1 MNTPITR
8 LEGTRSF
15 FPRLEIASLDSY
27 GFMEAFVSGADHFK
41 SVHVTLNSMQL
52 NFFIPTAYTV
62 EFNITNKLGL
72 DGVED

>member
-15 FPRLEIASLDSY
+15 FPCLEIASLDSY
-27 GFMEAFVSGADHFK
+27 SVLEAYIKAGHFK